1 MATKTTSSGSKRKA
15 APTGKGASASSAKKA
30 RLNAPKKTK
39 KVEVSG
45 NSDDTSGDDLDDLN
59 EGDEE
64 FEGLDDSDSED
75 GGAPVKQSAPRKD
88 SKKANKK
95 QADGKEVVKG
105 PDSSKEAHALQKKLA
120 KERKAAKPLGDEVQR
135 TKKIWERLRRKS
147 HVPSDERKQLV
158 EELFSII
165 TGRVKDFV
173 LKHDAVRV
181 VQTAIKYSNTAQRKQ
196 ITQELQG
203 NFSQLAESRYAKFL
217 IAKLVV
223 QKEAEIRDMIIPD
236 LYGRVRRLINHPEA
250 SWILDDIYRQVAT
263 KEQKAILLR
272 EWYGPEFA
280 LLERSKDETPT
291 ADLASIIEAAPSK
304 RGPIM
309 KSLLHMIN
317 SLVQKQ
323 MTGFT
328 MLHDAMLQCFLNL
341 KPESDEYT
349 GFVNMIKDDET
360 GDLLKNMAFT
370 RSGARLV
377 CLLLAH
383 GSSKDRRN
391 ILKAFKD
398 HFILMSG
405 DAFAHMVILTA
416 YDVIDDTKM
425 TSKVI
430 LSELVGDD
438 EEKAA
443 ENIMA
448 ATTNQYARTALMYP
462 LEGQSKALFLP
473 NMNDDRQILAEVHE
487 IRKTTSKKDSDLRSA
502 ELAAALSPSLLNTI
516 ASSAPLLMADS
527 FGCHLVAEVLLSVK
541 GDKQNAL
548 EAVAAVAEGDPN
560 AEVAEVPAL
569 DGTVPSAHVSQTPWG
584 GRTLK
589 TLIAGGK
596 FNKTTGK
603 VEQVEPPL
611 AFANTLYPVLKDHI
625 VAWATG
631 PSSLVVLA
639 LLESADFSHG
649 DEVKAIL
656 KKNIKALKMA
666 ATEETPEQKAKQEA
680 EEQDV
685 GEKAAKKGKK
695 GKKGASKP
703 DRPVGNAGS
712 RLLLERL

>member
-1 MATKTTSSGSKRKA
+1 MATKTAESRSKRKT
-15 APTGKGASASSAKKA
+15 APTSKGASATSAKKA
-30 RLNAPKKTK
+30 RLSAPKKTK
-39 KVEVSG
+39 KVQVSES
-45 NSDDTSGDDLDDLN
+45 SDDTSGDDLDNLRD
-59 EGDEE
+59 GDQ
-64 FEGLDDSDSED
+64 FDGFDDSDSED
-75 GGAPVKQSAPRKD
+75 GGASVKPSASRQD
-88 SKKANKK
+88 GKKAYKK
-95 QADGKEVVKG
+95 QADGKDIGKG
-105 PDSSKEAHALQKKLA
+105 AETSKEAHALQKKLA
-120 KERKAAKPLGDEVQR
+120 KERKMAKPLGDEVQR
-135 TKKIWERLRRKS
+135 TKKLWERLRRKS
-147 HVPSDERKQLV
+147 HVPSEERKQLLD
-158 EELFSII
+158 ELFGII
-165 TGRVKDFV
+165 NGRIKDFV
-173 LKHDAVRV
+173 LKHDAVRA
-181 VQTAIKYSNTAQRKQ
+181 VQTAIKYSTSAQRKQ

-203 NFSQLAESRYAKFL
+203 HFSQLAESRYAKFL

-223 QKEAEIRDMIIPD
+223 QKETEIRDMIIPD
-236 LYGRVRRLINHPEA
+236 FYGKVRRLINHPEA

-263 KEQKAILLR
+263 KEQKAMLLR

-280 LLERSKDETPT
+280 LLERNNDETPT
-291 ADLASIIEAAPSK
+291 ADLASLIEAAPNK
-304 RGPIM
+304 RGPMM

-317 SLVQKQ
+317 ALVQKQ

-349 GFVNMIKDDET
+349 GFVNMIKDDES

-391 ILKAFKD
+391 ILKVFKD

-405 DAFAHMVILTA
+405 DPFAHMVILTA

-448 ATTNQYARTALMYP
+448 SITNQYSRTTLMYP

-487 IRKTTSKKDSDLRSA
+487 IRKTTSKKDSDVRSA
-502 ELAAALSPSLLNTI
+502 ELAAALTPALLNTI
-516 ASSAPLLMADS
+516 ASSAALLMADS
-527 FGCHLVAEVLLSVK
+527 FGCHLVTEVLLSGK
-541 GDKQNAL
+541 GDKQKAL

-560 AEVAEVPAL
+560 AEVTEPMTVDGAVP
-569 DGTVPSAHVSQTPWG
+569 TPHVSQTPSG
-584 GRTLK
+584 GRALK

-596 FNKTTGK
+596 FNKATGK

-611 AFANTLYPVLKDHI
+611 GFANTLYPVIKDHI

-639 LLESADFSHG
+639 LLESPDFSHG
-649 DEVKAIL
+649 KELKATL
-656 KKNIKALKMA
+656 KKNAESLQTA
-666 ATEETPEQKAKQEA
+666 ATTATAEQKARQEA
-680 EEQDV
+680 EAQEPSD
-685 GEKAAKKGKK
+685 KAAKKGKK
-695 GKKGASKP
+695 GKKGAAKS
-703 DRPVGNAGS
+703 DRPVGNTGS
-712 RLLLERL
+712 RLLLEKL